1 MFGVIINLKMSE
13 NNIEGIRHS
22 LAHLLA
28 QTVKEIWPGSLNAI
42 GPTIEDGFYQDF
54 EIKGKVSEDDLLKI
68 EEAMKAKL
76 NEWVGFEKKE
86 VSLDEAKQI
95 FGDNKYKVEL
105 AEEFAEGGKTLTV
118 YTCGGFDDLC
128 KGGHADDL
136 SKIDPKSF
144 KLTRTAGAYWRGDEK
159 NIMLTRIYGVAFTT
173 ETELGE
179 YIIRQ
184 DLARERD
191 HKKLGKEMELF
202 FFDET
207 APGMAYWMP
216 RGMILRN
223 VLLDFWRKYHKEIG
237 YHETASPLINKKEL
251 YETSGH
257 WQHYHDDMFTSE
269 RDEGEWWGLKPMNCP
284 NAMQFWKQKTRS
296 YRDLPLRFS
305 DTDMLHRDEI
315 TGALNGLLRARSFQ
329 QDDSHNFV
337 SEDQIKGEIAQILK
351 ITEDFYEVFGVA
363 DNVKLY
369 LSTRPDKYM
378 GDIETWDKAEAELKE
393 CLEGSTF
400 EWGLKDKD
408 GAFYGPK
415 IDIHLSDALGREWQ
429 CGTIQLD
436 FQLPRNFGLTYS
448 DNNGDSKTPVVI
460 HRVLYGSIERFLGVY
475 IEHTAGWL
483 PFWVAPEQVRV
494 LTINDTVADYVEGIT
509 TIFKETL
516 LMKPLKYN
524 ELRFSVDDRNESL
537 GKKIKEAT
545 ELKIP
550 VQLIV
555 GPKDK
560 EAGEVSVRTKDG
572 ESKLKIEHLQE
583 FLLGFK

>member
-1 MFGVIINLKMSE
+1 MSNQE
-13 NNIEGIRHS
+13 NIEGVRHS

-54 EIKGKVSEDDLLKI
+54 ETKGKVSEDDLPKI
-68 EEAMKAKL
+68 EEAMRRKL
-76 NEWVGFEKKE
+76 ADWTHFDKKE
-86 VSLDEAKQI
+86 VSVDEAKSI

-173 ETELGE
+173 ETELEE
-179 YIIRQ
+179 YLERQ
-184 DLARERD
+184 ELARERD

-223 VLLDFWRKYHKEIG
+223 VLLDFWRRYHREIG

-269 RDEGEWWGLKPMNCP
+269 REEGEWWGLKPMNCP

-337 SEDQIKGEIAQILK
+337 SEDQIKDEIAKILK
-351 ITEDFYEVFGVA
+351 ITQDFYGVFGVA
-363 DNVKLY
+363 ENVKLY
-369 LSTRPDKYM
+369 LSTRPDKFM
-378 GDIETWDKAEAELKE
+378 GDIETWDRAEDELKE
-393 CLEGSTF
+393 CLEGSSF
-400 EWGLKDKD
+400 EWGMKDKD

-415 IDIHLSDALGREWQ
+415 IDIHLSDAMGREWQ

-448 DNNGDSKTPVVI
+448 DKNGDHQTPVVI
-460 HRVLYGSIERFLGVY
+460 HRVLYGSIERFLAVY

-483 PFWVAPEQVRV
+483 PFWCSPEQVRV
-494 LTINDTVADYVEGIT
+494 LTINDTIADYVEGIT
-509 TIFKETL
+509 TILKDTL
-516 LMKPLKYN
+516 LMEPLRYN
-524 ELRFSVDDRNESL
+524 EVRYSVDDRNESL

-545 ELKIP
+545 ELRIP

-560 EAGEVSVRTKDG
+560 EAGQVSVRTKDG
-572 ESKLKIEHLQE
+572 ESKLKVEELKD
-583 FLLGFK
+583 FLLNLE

>member
-1 MFGVIINLKMSE
+1 MSKE
-13 NNIEGIRHS
+13 NNIEGVRHS

-28 QTVKEIWPGSLNAI
+28 QTVKEMYPGSLNAI

-54 EIKGKVSEDDLLKI
+54 EVKGKISEDDLPKI
-68 EEAMKAKL
+68 EEVMREKL
-76 NEWVGFEKKE
+76 KEWTHFDKKE
-86 VSLDEAKQI
+86 VSIEDAKEI
-95 FGDNKYKVEL
+95 FEDNKYKVEL

-136 SKIDPKSF
+136 SQIDPKSF

-173 ETELGE
+173 ETELEE
-179 YIIRQ
+179 YLERQ
-184 DLARERD
+184 ELARDRD
-191 HKKLGKEMELF
+191 HKKVGREMELF

-223 VLLDFWRKYHKEIG
+223 VLLDFWRRYHREIG

-269 RDEGEWWGLKPMNCP
+269 REEGEWWGLKPMNCP

-337 SEDQIKGEIAQILK
+337 SEDQVKDEIAQILK
-351 ITEDFYEVFGVA
+351 ITQDFYEVFGVA
-363 DNVKLY
+363 ENVKLY
-369 LSTRPDKYM
+369 LSTRPDKFM
-378 GDIETWDKAEAELKE
+378 GDIETWDRAEAELKE
-393 CLEGSTF
+393 CLENSSF

-429 CGTIQLD
+429 CGTVQLD
-436 FQLPRNFGLTYS
+436 FQLPRNFKLTYS
-448 DNNGDSKTPVVI
+448 DKNGDHQTPVVI
-460 HRVLYGSIERFLGVY
+460 HRVLYGSIERFLAVY

-494 LTINDTVADYVEGIT
+494 LTINDSVADYVEGIT
-509 TIFKETL
+509 TIFSDTL
-516 LMKPLKYN
+516 LMEPLKYN

-545 ELKIP
+545 DLKIP
-550 VQLIV
+550 LQLIV

-572 ESKLKIEHLQE
+572 ESKIKLSELKEY
-583 FLLGFK
+583 LLNFK